1 MSNME
6 ITFFRILREAN
17 VTDDMAQ
24 AAVESLE
31 EHIAVKIKDAN
42 RSLEIRLNLLIAI
55 TTLSGVIGGYLTL
68 LSRQPAVRIRSVGG
82 LRAPFFCCLL
92 ARKSAKQTP

>member
-1 MSNME
+1 MTARAARLRFHANPGIQTETNMSNME

-68 LSRQPAVRIRSVGG
+68 LN
-82 LRAPFFCCLL
+82 
-92 ARKSAKQTP
+92 K

>member
-1 MSNME
+1 MTARAARLRFHANPGIQTETNMPNME
-6 ITFFRILREAN
+6 ITFFRVLREAK

-31 EHIAVKIKDAN
+31 EHIAVKIKEAN

-55 TTLSGVIGGYLTL
+55 TTISGAIGGYIALFT
-68 LSRQPAVRIRSVGG
+68 
-82 LRAPFFCCLL
+82 
-92 ARKSAKQTP
+92 K

>member
-24 AAVESLE
+24 DAVESLE

-68 LSRQPAVRIRSVGG
+68 LN
-82 LRAPFFCCLL
+82 
-92 ARKSAKQTP
+92 K

>member
-68 LSRQPAVRIRSVGG
+68 LN
-82 LRAPFFCCLL
+82 
-92 ARKSAKQTP
+92 K